1 MPQAVALLVLAGQA
15 AIAAAASAGGL
26 WGITITTT
34 QAIIASA
41 ALSVVGAIA
50 QGYLARRNRPK
61 ATLQSGEQV
70 IQQPIPDRVY
80 AVGLVRLGGALAYF
94 NTGEDDQP
102 YSARIIAATVHAA
115 HRVNAIRT
123 IWIADN
129 PSTIDED
136 GDVTSSP
143 YNGRVRVEQY
153 LGTAAQTASP
163 LLLAAAPN
171 EWTSAHRLRGLAYTI
186 TACAPADPEDH
197 YKIYDSGPPAT
208 RSVLEA
214 ALVYDPRDGTQSLSD
229 PSTYK
234 WSKNYALNTAWFL
247 CGVDEAGVPVGF
259 GLSSNEIDWPFIAA
273 AATISDQD
281 VTLKAGGTVKRWEAC
296 GSWDAS
302 EPMGT
307 VLADFLATGGGRLDE
322 GPDGKV
328 RLRVGEPDPTPTVT
342 ITDDMCYSWSLRQG
356 SPIIDRVNEIRGKF
370 MDPTI
375 WQEVEAG
382 IQSDTALIALTGRT
396 ISAPLEPRFLASDNQ
411 TQRVAAAELRRN
423 NPSWSGTITGTLQL
437 LDAYGERWITLQL
450 VELGIDQTFEVRGW
464 SLNRET
470 MAVTLTLTSYDGW
483 WSWAPE
489 ADEQDPVVIPVEQDR
504 NQAAA
509 PAAPDVIVQS
519 RAVDGV
525 TYAAIATIGWPTP
538 PRSGLTARARWRKV
552 GAADWQEALGT
563 TGNLSLDTPPLQ
575 DGASHEA
582 QIRWVSAKGNASEWS
597 TATTFLAVADQTPPS
612 APSLSS
618 MGAVGGSITGYLDV
632 PDDDHAYRGIVQI
645 DTDPA
650 FGSPDTA
657 YGPRAV
663 TPGARVTLTLGPYT
677 DGTYHLRARCTNR
690 SGVAGPWSAS
700 ADVTIDTSGGGP

>member
-50 QGYLARRNRPK
+50 QGYLARRDRPK
-61 ATLQSGEQV
+61 ATLQPGEQV

-80 AVGLVRLGGALAYF
+80 AVGLVRLGGALAYY
-94 NTGEDDQP
+94 NTGEDGGDYP
-102 YSARIIAATVHAA
+102 ARIMAATVHTA
-115 HRVNAIRT
+115 HRVNAYVDV
-123 IWIADN
+123 WVADKVV
-129 PSTIDED
+129 TLDVD

-143 YNGRVRVEQY
+143 YNGLVRVEKHT
-153 LGTAAQTASP
+153 GTADQVSSPFLMAASP
-163 LLLAAAPN
+163 I
-171 EWTSAHRLRGLAYTI
+171 EWTSAHRLRGLAYTV
-186 TACAPADPEDH
+186 TGCLAADPERH
-197 YKIYDSGPPAT
+197 YKIFDAGPPAT
-208 RSVLEA
+208 RSVIEA
-214 ALVYDPRDGTQSLSD
+214 ALVYDPRDLSQSLAD
-229 PSTYK
+229 ASTYK
-234 WSKNYALNTAWFL
+234 WSKNYALNFAWFL

-259 GLSSNEIDWPFIAA
+259 GLSPDEIDWPFIAA
-273 AATISDQD
+273 AASISDQD
-281 VTLKAGGTVKRWEAC
+281 VTLKAGGTVKRWEAS

-307 VLADFLATGGGRLDE
+307 ILADFLATGGGRLDE

-356 SPIIDRVNEIRGKF
+356 SPIIDRVNEIRGRF
-370 MDPTI
+370 MAPTI

-382 IQSDTALIALTGRT
+382 IQSDAALIALTGRT

-437 LDAYGERWITLQL
+437 LDAYGERWVTLQL

-483 WSWAPE
+483 WSWDPE
-489 ADEQDPVVIPVEQDR
+489 ADEQAPVVIPVEQDR

-509 PAAPDVIVQS
+509 PPAPDVIIQS

-525 TYAAIATIGWPTP
+525 TYAAIATIGWPSP

-552 GAADWQEALGT
+552 GVTDWQEAVGAS
-563 TGNLSLDTPPLQ
+563 GSLSLDTPPLQ
-575 DGASHEA
+575 DGADHEA
-582 QIRWVSAKGNASEWS
+582 QIMWVSANGNASDWS
-597 TATTFLAVADQTPPS
+597 ALTIFSAVADQTPPP
-612 APSLSS
+612 APALSS
-618 MGAVGGSITGYLDV
+618 MGAVGTSITGYLDV
-632 PDDDHAYRGIVQI
+632 PDDDHAYRGTVQI

-650 FGSPDTA
+650 FGAPDTA
-657 YGPRAV
+657 FGPLVV
-663 TPGARVTLTLGPYT
+663 TPGARVTLTLGPYAA
-677 DGTYHLRARCTNR
+677 GTHYLRARCTNR
-690 SGVAGPWSAS
+690 SGVAGPWSSIATVEIP
-700 ADVTIDTSGGGP
+700 A